1 MPRTEPHAHRRLAA
15 PAPRPLPRK
24 STTRGR
30 RASTLRAGD
39 EIKEPK
45 KLKNVSPSYPEDAIR
60 AGLEGVVIIDC
71 VVDVKGKVD
80 SAKVLRGVP
89 PLTDAALKAVRQWRY
104 TPTLL
109 NGAAVPVIMTVT
121 VNFRR
126 EPQFQLKDL
135 LDSLKS
141 ANEFIRESAANR
153 LRGGPRR
160 GLGVDGS
167 DIAQIQRELERLAKS
182 DPSERVQTASRRSL
196 DHLEGGQ

>member
-1 MPRTEPHAHRRLAA
+1 MLTAALLLLLASAPPKEHDSGPTRLT
-15 PAPRPLPRK
+15 P
-24 STTRGR
+24 
-30 RASTLRAGD
+30 LRAGD

-153 LRGGPRR
+153 LGGTRR